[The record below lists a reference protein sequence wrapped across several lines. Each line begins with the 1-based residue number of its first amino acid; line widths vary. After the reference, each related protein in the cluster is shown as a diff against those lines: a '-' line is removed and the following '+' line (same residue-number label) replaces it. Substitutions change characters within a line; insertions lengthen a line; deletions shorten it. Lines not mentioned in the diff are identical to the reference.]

1 MIDDLKFK
9 IPVKEG
15 SITSGIKAISERTKK
30 EYPKAIDYFNVDDFP
45 EIINAYGK
53 QPKKLV
59 VFFPTNNPEDFLDIN
74 YVLYGSNNQLIRK
87 CDGKQCFHRIDEEV
101 ENTQYK
107 AGTYTGCIC
116 KDLDL
121 QKEHKKKCRPF
132 FWMKAFIGDI
142 KLGRVDQPMCYLF
155 KSGSKNSA
163 ENIISELN
171 KVSNLTHGNI
181 VGIPFGLSVEMVQS
195 GTEAGKKFPIWKLE
209 GLGSITQMK
218 QWNES
223 VTMLIPKKSELKQL
237 AEYTTPPDDMLFG
250 EQEEHIATEDDNK
263 LSADMEREIREKQNP
278 QYWIDAINKLTT
290 YNQLVNFEKEFH
302 LELTMFGGEDEQVL
316 KKALE
321 EKRKLVLSNK

>member
-53 QPKKLV
+53 MPKKLV
-59 VFFPTNNPEDFLDIN
+59 VFFPTNKPEDFLDIN

-87 CDGKQCFHRIDEEV
+87 CDGKQCFHRIDEEI

-107 AGTYTGCIC
+107 AGSYTGCIC

-121 QKEHKKKCRPF
+121 QKEHKKRCKPF

-171 KVSNLTHGNI
+171 KVSNLTNGNI

-218 QWNES
+218 QWNEA

-237 AEYTTPPDDMLFG
+237 SEYNVPPDDMLFSG
-250 EQEEHIATEDDNK
+250 EEEHQTDN
-263 LSADMEREIREKQNP
+263 ADMEREIREKQNP
-278 QYWIDAINKLTT
+278 EYWIKAIGNLTT
-290 YNQLVNFEKEFH
+290 YNQLVSFEKEFH
-302 LELTMFGGEDEQVL
+302 LELTMFGGGDEQLL
-316 KKALE
+316 KKAIE
-321 EKRKLVLSNK
+321 DKRKQLLNK